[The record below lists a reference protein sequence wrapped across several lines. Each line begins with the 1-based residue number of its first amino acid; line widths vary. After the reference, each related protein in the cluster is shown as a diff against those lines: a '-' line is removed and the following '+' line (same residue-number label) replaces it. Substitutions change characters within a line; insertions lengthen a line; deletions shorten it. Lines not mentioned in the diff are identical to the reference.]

1 MPASLLAPDSPALR
15 SRDDL
20 LARMPWPTDAPGL
33 AQARLLADYVIGRR
47 AGALDVSGRTTEGTF
62 AAPTQGPETIIVVD
76 DAHGLQARVLTELAP
91 VVAYNDRLDEARIVA
106 AEAPLAEAV
115 ADLTTPMLAA
125 SGPETNDGEPSTDPC
140 RPEVWAVV
148 NAPKAT
154 NALAETITAL
164 HPHVDTLIVIGRSE
178 AMSRAVNTELARAFG
193 RVDVSPGVGK
203 NRLIIGSR
211 PLANPSLTRFPRRGV
226 IDVPATG
233 PLTVSA
239 HGACFS
245 GTKADDGSA
254 LLLSSL
260 AEVLA
265 APTAETAFDRPASI
279 LDLGSGNGWLL
290 TAAMRVTGAERGVG
304 VDISRA
310 AVASA
315 KETAAANGTDVD
327 IVLADAAA
335 DSVVAAAELANGT
348 DADPADPAN
357 GTDAD
362 PASVTGTFD
371 LVLLNP
377 PFHHGTAIETDTA
390 AGLMRTAAA
399 HLATG
404 GRVLTVFNSHLRY
417 RDRLESIIGP
427 SEQLARNAKF
437 TVIESRRPAP

>member
-20 LARMPWPTDAPGL
+20 LARMPWPADAPGL

-62 AAPTQGPETIIVVD
+62 AAPTKGPETIIVVD

-91 VVAYNDRLDEARIVA
+91 VLTYNDRLDEARTVA

-115 ADLTTPMLAA
+115 ADLTTPVPAA
-125 SGPETNDGEPSTDPC
+125 SSPETDAGPSTDAT

-211 PLANPSLTRFPRRGV
+211 PLASPSLTRFPRRGI

-245 GTKADDGSA
+245 GTKTDDGSA

-265 APTAETAFDRPASI
+265 APSAETTLDRPASI

-290 TAAMRVTGAERGVG
+290 TAAMRVTGAQRGVG

-335 DSVVAAAELANGT
+335 DSADGAAADPAN
-348 DADPADPAN
+348 AAADPAN
-357 GTDAD
+357 GTAAD

-377 PFHHGTAIETDTA
+377 PFHHGTAIETDTT

-399 HLATG
+399 YLAPG

>member
-62 AAPTQGPETIIVVD
+62 AAPSQGPETIIVVD

-91 VVAYNDRLDEARIVA
+91 VLTYNDRLDEARIVA
-106 AEAPLAEAV
+106 EEAPLAEAV
-115 ADLTTPMLAA
+115 ADLTTSVPAA
-125 SGPETNDGEPSTDPC
+125 SGPETNDGDPSADAS

-178 AMSRAVNTELARAFG
+178 AMSRAVNSELARAFG

-211 PLANPSLTRFPRRGV
+211 SLTSPSLTRFPRRGV
-226 IDVPATG
+226 IDMPATG
-233 PLTVSA
+233 PLTVRA

-245 GTKADDGSA
+245 GTKADEGSV
-254 LLLSSL
+254 LLLASL
-260 AEVLA
+260 AEAVA
-265 APTAETAFDRPASI
+265 ARSAETTLARPASI

-290 TAAMRVTGAERGVG
+290 TAAMRVTGAQRGVG

-315 KETAAANGTDVD
+315 KETAEANSVTVD

-335 DSVVAAAELANGT
+335 DPVDAAADAANAAADAANGT
-348 DADPADPAN
+348 A
-357 GTDAD
+357 AD
-362 PASVTGTFD
+362 PASVTRTFD

-390 AGLMRTAAA
+390 AGLMHTAAA
-399 HLATG
+399 HLAPS

-437 TVIESRRPAP
+437 TVIGSLRTAP

>member
-1 MPASLLAPDSPALR
+1 M
-15 SRDDL
+15 
-20 LARMPWPTDAPGL
+20 
-33 AQARLLADYVIGRR
+33 
-47 AGALDVSGRTTEGTF
+47 
-62 AAPTQGPETIIVVD
+62 
-76 DAHGLQARVLTELAP
+76 LTELAS
-91 VVAYNDRLDEARIVA
+91 VLTYNDRLDEARIVA

-115 ADLTTPMLAA
+115 ADLTTPVPAA
-125 SGPETNDGEPSTDPC
+125 SSPETDDGEPSTDVS

-154 NALAETITAL
+154 NTLAETITAL

-178 AMSRAVNTELARAFG
+178 AMSRAVNTELARAYG

-211 PLANPSLTRFPRRGV
+211 PLASPSLTRFPRRGV

-260 AEVLA
+260 AEAVA
-265 APTAETAFDRPASI
+265 APSAETTRDRPASI

-335 DSVVAAAELANGT
+335 EPANGT
-348 DADPADPAN
+348 DADPADAAN
-357 GTDAD
+357 GTAAD
-362 PASVTGTFD
+362 PASVTRTFD

-390 AGLMRTAAA
+390 VGLMRTAAA
-399 HLATG
+399 HLAPG

-437 TVIESRRPAP
+437 TVIGSLRTAP

>member
-1 MPASLLAPDSPALR
+1 M
-15 SRDDL
+15 
-20 LARMPWPTDAPGL
+20 
-33 AQARLLADYVIGRR
+33 
-47 AGALDVSGRTTEGTF
+47 
-62 AAPTQGPETIIVVD
+62 
-76 DAHGLQARVLTELAP
+76 LTELAS
-91 VVAYNDRLDEARIVA
+91 VLTYNDRLDEARIVA

-245 GTKADDGSA
+245 GTKADDGSTI
-254 LLLSSL
+254 LLASL

-265 APTAETAFDRPASI
+265 APSAETTLARPASI

-290 TAAMRVTGAERGVG
+290 TAAMRVTGAQRGVG

-315 KETAAANGTDVD
+315 KETAAANSVTVD
-327 IVLADAAA
+327 IVLGDAAA
-335 DSVVAAAELANGT
+335 DPAHAA
-348 DADPADPAN
+348 ADPAN
-357 GTDAD
+357 GTASD

-427 SEQLARNAKF
+427 SEQLARTAKF

>member
-20 LARMPWPTDAPGL
+20 LARMPWPADAPGL

-62 AAPTQGPETIIVVD
+62 AAPSQGPETIIVVD

-91 VVAYNDRLDEARIVA
+91 VLTYNDRLDEARIVA

-115 ADLTTPMLAA
+115 ADLTTPVPAA
-125 SGPETNDGEPSTDPC
+125 SGPETNDGLPSTDAS

-211 PLANPSLTRFPRRGV
+211 PLASPSLTRFPRRGV
-226 IDVPATG
+226 IDMPATG
-233 PLTVSA
+233 PLTVRA

-245 GTKADDGSA
+245 GTKADEGSV
-254 LLLSSL
+254 LLLASL
-260 AEVLA
+260 AEAVA
-265 APTAETAFDRPASI
+265 ARSAETTLARPASI

-290 TAAMRVTGAERGVG
+290 TAAMRVTGAQRGVG

-315 KETAAANGTDVD
+315 KETAEANSVTVD

-335 DSVVAAAELANGT
+335 DPVDAAADAANAAADAANGT
-348 DADPADPAN
+348 A
-357 GTDAD
+357 AD
-362 PASVTGTFD
+362 PASVTRTFD

-390 AGLMRTAAA
+390 VGLMRTAAA
-399 HLATG
+399 HLAPG

-437 TVIESRRPAP
+437 TVIGSLRTAP

>member
-62 AAPTQGPETIIVVD
+62 AAPSQGPETIIVVD

-91 VVAYNDRLDEARIVA
+91 VLTYNDRLDEARIVA
-106 AEAPLAEAV
+106 EEAPLAEAV
-115 ADLTTPMLAA
+115 ADLTTSVPAA
-125 SGPETNDGEPSTDPC
+125 SGPETNDGDPSADAS

-178 AMSRAVNTELARAFG
+178 AMSRAVNSELARAFG

-211 PLANPSLTRFPRRGV
+211 SLTSPSLTRFPRRGV
-226 IDVPATG
+226 IDMPATG
-233 PLTVSA
+233 PLTVRA

-245 GTKADDGSA
+245 GTKADEGSV
-254 LLLSSL
+254 LLLASL
-260 AEVLA
+260 AEAVA
-265 APTAETAFDRPASI
+265 ARSAETTLARPASI

-290 TAAMRVTGAERGVG
+290 TAAMRVTGAQRGVG

-315 KETAAANGTDVD
+315 KETAEANSVTVD

-335 DSVVAAAELANGT
+335 DPVDAAADAAN
-348 DADPADPAN
+348 AAADPAN

>member
-62 AAPTQGPETIIVVD
+62 AAPSQGPETIIVVD

-91 VVAYNDRLDEARIVA
+91 VLTYNDRLDEARIVA
-106 AEAPLAEAV
+106 EEAPLAEAV

-245 GTKADDGSA
+245 GTKADEGSV
-254 LLLSSL
+254 LLLASL
-260 AEVLA
+260 AEAVA
-265 APTAETAFDRPASI
+265 ARSAETTLARPASI

-290 TAAMRVTGAERGVG
+290 TAAMRVTGAQRGVG

-315 KETAAANGTDVD
+315 KETAEANSVTVD

-335 DSVVAAAELANGT
+335 DPVDAAADAANAAADAANGT
-348 DADPADPAN
+348 A
-357 GTDAD
+357 AD
-362 PASVTGTFD
+362 PASVTRTFD

-390 AGLMRTAAA
+390 VGLMRTAAA
-399 HLATG
+399 HLAPG

-437 TVIESRRPAP
+437 TVIGSLRTAP